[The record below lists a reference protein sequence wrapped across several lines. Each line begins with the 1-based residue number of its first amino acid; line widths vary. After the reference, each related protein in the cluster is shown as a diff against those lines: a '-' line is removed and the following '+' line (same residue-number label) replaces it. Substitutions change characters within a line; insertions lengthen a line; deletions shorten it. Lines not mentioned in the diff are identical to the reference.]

1 MKKAIIVVSALSF
14 MVASAGLG
22 AYCAHKLN
30 VNDDSHERGVV
41 ADADYSPIEVSDQWL
56 MDEQGEATASLAA
69 YSPDG
74 KYPDLT
80 YAAERA
86 VKAVVNIEAVK
97 EVSYGGYRQYD
108 PFYEFFGIPYGDD
121 RGGKQEQRAGG
132 SGVILSADG
141 YIVTNNHVVEGAT
154 KLKVKLNDGR
164 SFDATLVGAD
174 PTTDVALIKVEAE
187 NLPTIPFGKSDNLR
201 LGEWVLAIGSPF
213 DLQSTITAGI
223 VSAKARQLGVIPG
236 EMSVESFIQTDAA
249 VNPGNSGGALVN
261 IRGELVGINT
271 VIKSSTGSYIGY
283 SFAVPETIVRK
294 VVLDLKE
301 YGVVQRAVL
310 GVRYRLIDED
320 FLEYMGEELG
330 ITKTGGLYIDSVVEN
345 SAAADAGLR
354 KGDII
359 TAIDGVATNDNSVLM
374 ERIAKCRPN
383 DKVEI
388 EYLRNDTKKKVT
400 VTLKNRVGKNEPVT
414 RDTKDVIEKL
424 GGEFANISREAAR
437 ELELRGGVQ
446 VTAVK
451 SDGLLAR
458 SGVKRGFVITYI
470 NDRPIYS
477 VDDMMK
483 LTDEIESID
492 GVYPNGRALRY
503 VIVE

>member
-1 MKKAIIVVSALSF
+1 MKKTAFLLFGAALISA
-14 MVASAGLG
+14 AAG
-22 AYCAHKLN
+22 
-30 VNDDSHERGVV
+30 
-41 ADADYSPIEVSDQWL
+41 
-56 MDEQGEATASLAA
+56 SLAA
-69 YSPDG
+69 IGVNRYLEQPDTIATTTTATSWERTSAPAENHFALYQAEQ
-74 KYPDLT
+74 YPDLT
-80 YAAERA
+80 YAAENA

-97 EVSYGGYRQYD
+97 EVQMGRSQSYD
-108 PFYEFFGIPYGDD
+108 PFYEFFGIPYGG
-121 RGGKQEQRAGG
+121 RGSYGQPQMREQKAGG
-132 SGVILSADG
+132 SGVIISQDG
-141 YIVTNNHVVEGAT
+141 YIVTNNHVIENAT
-154 KLKVKLNDGR
+154 KLKVKLYDGR
-164 SFDATLVGAD
+164 TFDAKLIGTD
-174 PTTDVALIKVEAE
+174 PTTDVALIKVEGEA
-187 NLPTIPFGKSDNLR
+187 LPTIPFGDSDALR

-223 VSAKARQLGVIPG
+223 VSAKARHLGVIAEEFPI
-236 EMSVESFIQTDAA
+236 ESFIQTDAV

-261 IRGELVGINT
+261 TRGELVGINT

-320 FLEYMGEELG
+320 FIEYMGEELG
-330 ITKTGGLYIDSVVEN
+330 ISKTGGLYIDSVVEN

-359 TAIDGVATNDNSVLM
+359 TAIDGVATNDHSVLM

-388 EYLRNDTKKKVT
+388 EYLRNDVKKKVT

-414 RDTKDVIEKL
+414 RDTKDVVEKL

-446 VTAVK
+446 VASVK
-451 SDGLLAR
+451 QGGLLAR

-483 LTDEIESID
+483 ITDAIETID